1 MPDGPRTGSNP
12 AGSAEKAATSVP
24 PRFGSAAIALWARSS
39 GTPPT
44 PSPTPSAEPVPS
56 SLRLVMRPFIATSL
70 SASRS
75 HRQVLVH
82 GLARLELLAAALGDD
97 RPFLQDDAVPGHAE
111 DHRHVL
117 LDDHDLHALG
127 PIDRDERL
135 RDLRHQR
142 GHDAVRGLVQ

>member
-1 MPDGPRTGSNP
+1 MPEGPRTGSNP
-12 AGSAEKAATSVP
+12 AGSAEKAAISVP
-24 PRFGSAAIALWARSS
+24 PRLGSAARALGTPSS
-39 GTPPT
+39 GAPAK
-44 PSPTPSAEPVPS
+44 PSPSAEPVPS

-70 SASRS
+70 SARRS

-117 LDDHDLHALG
+117 L
-127 PIDRDERL
+127 
-135 RDLRHQR
+135 
-142 GHDAVRGLVQ
+142 

>member
-44 PSPTPSAEPVPS
+44 PIPSPSAEPLPS
-56 SLRLVMRPFIATSL
+56 SLRLVMCPFITSL
-70 SASRS
+70 SVRRS
-75 HRQVLVH
+75 HRQVFVH

-97 RPFLQDDAVPGHAE
+97 RPFLQDDAVP
-111 DHRHVL
+111 
-117 LDDHDLHALG
+117 
-127 PIDRDERL
+127 
-135 RDLRHQR
+135 
-142 GHDAVRGLVQ
+142 

>member
-24 PRFGSAAIALWARSS
+24 PRLGSSARVLLLPNS
-39 GTPPT
+39 GTPPS
-44 PSPTPSAEPVPS
+44 PSPSAEPVPS
-56 SLRLVMRPFIATSL
+56 SLRLVMCPFIATSR
-70 SASRS
+70 SARRS

-117 LDDHDLHALG
+117 LHDHDRHALG
-127 PIDRDERL
+127 PVDRD
-135 RDLRHQR
+135 Q
-142 GHDAVRGLVQ
+142 